1 MEKIIKIV
9 ILMILKIKKIYYLQK
24 IINYLEKDII
34 IKEKRNLKI
43 MKKIKKLKK
52 VRIKII
58 KILI

>member
-1 MEKIIKIV
+1 
-9 ILMILKIKKIYYLQK
+9 MILKIKKIYYLKK